1 MTSDDND
8 RKTNKK
14 KTNKKKTSTKTVAQT
29 DGVRRLPAGFK
40 PLQSGGV
47 PWDMEAMPVLVGEWK
62 GVRTIE
68 VKRGR
73 KMEEQRLATVLTD
86 DDRLITVWESAM
98 LRDLFDTA
106 EEGDRVAIIY
116 HGLGK
121 AKPGQ
126 NPPKLFEVG
135 IQQAD

>member
-1 MTSDDND
+1 MATAS
-8 RKTNKK
+8 
-14 KTNKKKTSTKTVAQT
+14 KKKTSTKTSTKIVVQT
-29 DGVRRLPAGFK
+29 NGARRLPAGFK

-47 PWDMEAMPVLVGEWK
+47 PWDMDAMPELVGEWK

-86 DDRLITVWESAM
+86 DERLITVWESAM

-106 EEGDRVAIIY
+106 EEGDRVAIVY
-116 HGLGK
+116 QGLGK

-135 IQQAD
+135 IQQA

>member
-1 MTSDDND
+1 MATAN
-8 RKTNKK
+8 RKK
-14 KTNKKKTSTKTVAQT
+14 KTAAQAESAN
-29 DGVRRLPAGFK
+29 GARRLPPGFK

-47 PWDMEAMPVLVGEWK
+47 AWDMEAMPELVGEWK

-86 DDRLITVWESAM
+86 DGRLITVWESAM
-98 LRDLFDTA
+98 LRDLFDEA
-106 EEGDRVAIIY
+106 EEGDRVAIVY
-116 HGLGK
+116 QGLGK

-135 IQQAD
+135 IQQA

>member
-1 MTSDDND
+1 MA
-8 RKTNKK
+8 
-14 KTNKKKTSTKTVAQT
+14 TNKKKTSAQT
-29 DGVRRLPAGFK
+29 DGANGARRLPPGFK

-47 PWDMEAMPVLVGEWK
+47 PWDMEVMPELVGEWK

-86 DDRLITVWESAM
+86 DGRLITVWESAM
-98 LRDLFDTA
+98 LRTLFDEA
-106 EEGDRVAIIY
+106 EEGDRVAIVY
-116 HGLGK
+116 QGLGK

-135 IQQAD
+135 IQQVD

>member
-1 MTSDDND
+1 MATAN
-8 RKTNKK
+8 RK
-14 KTNKKKTSTKTVAQT
+14 KTAKAAAQT
-29 DGVRRLPAGFK
+29 DDVNGARRLPPGFK

-47 PWDMEAMPVLVGEWK
+47 AWDMEAMPELVGEWK

>member
-1 MTSDDND
+1 MATAN
-8 RKTNKK
+8 RK
-14 KTNKKKTSTKTVAQT
+14 KTAAQAESTN
-29 DGVRRLPAGFK
+29 GERRLPPGFK

-47 PWDMEAMPVLVGEWK
+47 AWDMEAMPELVGEWK

-86 DDRLITVWESAM
+86 DGRLITVWESAM
-98 LRDLFDTA
+98 LRELFDTA
-106 EEGDRVAIIY
+106 EEGDRVAIVY
-116 HGLGK
+116 LGLGK